1 MIKAL
6 FKNGR
11 SLFFAKQT
19 TILSAASVLM
29 LIGLVSRILG
39 LVRDRVLV
47 SFFTPQNLD
56 IYFAAARIP
65 NFIFDL
71 VVAGAISTAFIP
83 VFSEYLSRDKKEEAF
98 RVASTLISLSL
109 IFFLALAVFYFVFA
123 SRISGLIA
131 PGFTPDQI
139 LLMSKLTRV
148 MLAAQ
153 VFFILA
159 NFLTGIAQ
167 SFRRFIIPAVSLA
180 LYNIGII
187 WGTALLSPTFRL
199 YGPAIGMIVGSF
211 LYLLVQLPL
220 LRSLG
225 FKFRG
230 GLDYKDPGVKRITKL
245 MAPRMLA
252 LFANQIDAT
261 VDVVLASLSSLG
273 ALTYFSF
280 AQHLQFFPVSLFG
293 LSIAHAAL
301 PTLSLE
307 ANKRRE
313 FKETFL
319 TALHQMFYL
328 VIPVSIALLV
338 LRIPLVRLA
347 FGATQFDWEAT
358 VMTGYVVA
366 GFAVSIFAQSAS
378 YFLARGF
385 YALQDTRTPVLIQ
398 IFSIIIGISLSTSSI
413 LIFHL
418 PVWSL
423 ALSYSVATFIHAG
436 LLLIFLNRKVGG
448 FGWRRLTVPF
458 VKISTSSLVSG
469 SFMYVFLKILDRSA
483 WDQRLS
489 FLGQWTLPANFE
501 IFVID
506 TRYTLNLAFLT
517 AFVGLIGVTVYFLMS
532 WLLKIEE
539 AKIFLKLLRKFKI
552 VKGLTPRL
560 RSGLGPLTL

>member
-1 MIKAL
+1 M
-6 FKNGR
+6 F
-11 SLFFAKQT
+11 
-19 TILSAASVLM
+19 
-29 LIGLVSRILG
+29 IGLVSRILG
-39 LVRDRVLV
+39 LLRDRVLV

-83 VFSEYLSRDKKEEAF
+83 VFSEYLSRNKKEEALA
-98 RVASTLISLSL
+98 VASTLISLSL
-109 IFFLALAVFYFVFA
+109 LFFLVLAGFYFVFA
-123 SRISGLIA
+123 KQISGLIA
-131 PGFTPDQI
+131 PGFSPGQI

-167 SFRRFIIPAVSLA
+167 SFRRFIIPAISLA

-187 WGTALLSPTFRL
+187 WGTALLSPTLGL
-199 YGPAIGMIVGSF
+199 YGPAIGMVVGAF
-211 LYLLVQLPL
+211 LYLVVQIPL
-220 LRSLG
+220 LRALK
-225 FKFRG
+225 FKFRWDLG
-230 GLDYKDPGVKRITKL
+230 YKNPGVKKITKL

-252 LFANQIDAT
+252 LLANQIDAT
-261 VDVVLASLSSLG
+261 VDVVLASISSLG

-293 LSIAHAAL
+293 LSIAQAAL
-301 PTLSLE
+301 PTLSLTV
-307 ANKRRE
+307 NKKQE
-313 FKETFL
+313 FKEIFL
-319 TALHQMFYL
+319 TTLHQMFYL
-328 VIPVSIALLV
+328 VVPVSVALLV

-347 FGATQFDWEAT
+347 FGAGQFDWEAT

-366 GFAVSIFAQSAS
+366 GFAVSIFAQSAA

-398 IFSIIIGISLSTSSI
+398 IFSIIVGISLSTSSI

-423 ALSYSVATFIHAG
+423 ALSYSLATLLHAG
-436 LLLIFLNRKVGG
+436 LLLIFLHKKVGG
-448 FGWRRLTVPF
+448 FDLAKLSIPFIKVSVASLT
-458 VKISTSSLVSG
+458 SG
-469 SFMYVFLKILDRSA
+469 SMMYFFLKILDRSA

-489 FLGQWTLPANFE
+489 FLGKLTLPANFE
-501 IFVID
+501 VFAID

-517 AFVGLIGVTVYFLMS
+517 CFVGLIGAVVYLLMS
-532 WLLKIEE
+532 WVLKIKE
-539 AKIFLKLLRKFKI
+539 AKIFLKLLPRIENLVRGLRKLK
-552 VKGLTPRL
+552 LPSR
-560 RSGLGPLTL
+560 PLTA

>member
-1 MIKAL
+1 M
-6 FKNGR
+6 F
-11 SLFFAKQT
+11 
-19 TILSAASVLM
+19 V
-29 LIGLVSRILG
+29 GLVSRILG

-65 NFIFDL
+65 NFIFDF

-83 VFSEYLSRDKKEEAF
+83 VFSEYLSRDEKKKAF
-98 RVASTLISLSL
+98 AVASTLISLSL
-109 IFFLALAVFYFVFA
+109 LFFLALAGFYFVFA
-123 SRISGLIA
+123 KQISALIA
-131 PGFTPDQI
+131 PGFAPGQI
-139 LLMSKLTRV
+139 LLMFRLTRV

-159 NFLTGIAQ
+159 NFLTGIAH
-167 SFRRFIIPAVSLA
+167 SFQRFIIPAISLA

-187 WGTALLSPTFRL
+187 WGTALLAPTFGL
-199 YGPAIGMIVGSF
+199 YGPVMGMIVGAF
-211 LYLLVQLPL
+211 LYLVVQLPL
-220 LRSLG
+220 LKNLG
-225 FKFRG
+225 FKFNWS
-230 GLDYKDPGVKRITKL
+230 LDYKNSGVRKITRL

-261 VDVVLASLSSLG
+261 VDVILASLSSLG

-293 LSIAHAAL
+293 LSIAQAAL
-301 PTLSLE
+301 PTLSL
-307 ANKRRE
+307 AINKRQE
-313 FKETFL
+313 FKEIFL
-319 TALHQMFYL
+319 AALHQMFYL
-328 VIPVSIALLV
+328 VIPVSVALLV

-347 FGATQFDWEAT
+347 FGAGQFDWEAT

-398 IFSIIIGISLSTSSI
+398 VFSITVGISLSISAI

-423 ALSYSVATFIHAG
+423 ALSYSLATLLHAG
-436 LLLIFLNRKVGG
+436 LLLTFLHKKVGG
-448 FGWRRLTVPF
+448 FDFRKLVAPF
-458 VKISTSSLVSG
+458 VKISLASLASG
-469 SFMYVFLKILDRSA
+469 SLMYFFLKILDRSA
-483 WDQRLS
+483 WDQSLS
-489 FLGQWTLPANFE
+489 FLGGLTLPTNFE
-501 IFVID
+501 VFVID

-517 AFVGLIGVTVYFLMS
+517 AFVGLVGAVVYLLMS
-532 WLLKIEE
+532 WVLKIEE
-539 AKIFLKLLRKFKI
+539 IKIFLKLLPRIENLMRGLRKN
-552 VKGLTPRL
+552 TPRFQMK
-560 RSGLGPLTL
+560 

>member
-1 MIKAL
+1 
-6 FKNGR
+6 
-11 SLFFAKQT
+11 
-19 TILSAASVLM
+19 M

-39 LVRDRVLV
+39 LLRDRVLV

-71 VVAGAISTAFIP
+71 VIAGAISTAFIP
-83 VFSEYLSRDKKEEAF
+83 IFSDYLARDKKEEAF
-98 RVASTLISLSL
+98 AVASALISLSL
-109 IFFLALAVFYFVFA
+109 AFFLVLAAAYFIFA
-123 SRISGLIA
+123 ENISGLIA
-131 PGFTPDQI
+131 PGFAPDQI
-139 LLMSKLTRV
+139 LLMSKLTRI

-167 SFRRFIIPAVSLA
+167 SFRRFIIPAAALA

-187 WGTALLSPTFRL
+187 WGTALLSPNFGL
-199 YGPAIGMIVGSF
+199 YGPAVGMIVGAF

-220 LRSLG
+220 LRALK
-225 FKFRG
+225 FKFRW
-230 GLDYKDPGVKRITKL
+230 GLNYKNQGVKKITKL

-252 LFANQIDAT
+252 LLANQVDAT

-293 LSIAHAAL
+293 LSIAQAAL

-307 ANKRRE
+307 AGKRPE

-319 TALHQMFYL
+319 TTLHQMFYL
-328 VIPVSIALLV
+328 IIPVSVALLV

-347 FGATQFDWEAT
+347 FGATLFDWEAT

-366 GFAVSIFAQSAS
+366 AFAISIFAQSAA

-385 YALQDTRTPVLIQ
+385 YALQDTKTPVLIQ
-398 IFSIIIGISLSTSSI
+398 IFSIIVGISLSTSSI
-413 LIFHL
+413 LVFHL

-423 ALSYSVATFIHAG
+423 ALAYSVATFIHAG
-436 LLLIFLNRKVGG
+436 LLLIFLHKKVGG
-448 FGWRRLTVPF
+448 FDFKRLTIPF
-458 VKISTSSLVSG
+458 VKVSLASLASG

-489 FLGQWTLPANFE
+489 FLGQWTLPTNFE
-501 IFVID
+501 VFVID

-517 AFVGLIGVTVYFLMS
+517 GFVGLIGVVVYFLMS
-532 WLLKIEE
+532 WVLKIEE
-539 AKIFLKLLRKFKI
+539 AKIFLKLLRKFKF
-552 VKGLTPRL
+552 
-560 RSGLGPLTL
+560 PLVSTAE